1 MYYIPLEKLILMLIP
16 IIIVWFFY
24 KKWTGRF
31 SNIFTATL
39 RMTVQLLLIG
49 YVLVY
54 IFATQSL
61 TIGIVIVFFM
71 VAISSWI
78 TLGNIKDQSFR
89 EYRNIFIAILIGG
102 SFNLALVIGL
112 ILNVTPFY
120 APRFLIPLAGMIYAN
135 AMNAVSLSAERFEKE
150 IEKET
155 YLNARAAALTTAII
169 PQINAFLAV
178 GLVSL
183 PGMMTGQIL
192 SGIDP
197 IVTVRYQIMVMAMVF
212 GSAGISVIIYLS
224 LKSRQF
230 SDKV

>member
-31 SNIFTATL
+31 SIIFTATL

-150 IEKET
+150 IE
-155 YLNARAAALTTAII
+155 LN
-169 PQINAFLAV
+169 
-178 GLVSL
+178 
-183 PGMMTGQIL
+183 
-192 SGIDP
+192 
-197 IVTVRYQIMVMAMVF
+197 
-212 GSAGISVIIYLS
+212 
-224 LKSRQF
+224 
-230 SDKV
+230 